1 MEFPHI
7 TSPLTLSAIK
17 GFLYQLHK
25 SKHVSFQSHR
35 SRTLGLLTHFIRAS
49 FFSTFISQNNAC
61 EVSWGPL
68 IRQWLQHD
76 PVLPAVAKQ
85 HPPPTSH
92 SVSLDNLGN
101 TSVSSLAQKKL
112 IHFSHSLPLSGGK
125 AQCTIFVNEREGGT
139 EAGWNTEGV
148 SLLMFSW
155 CMLELTVKK
164 RKQTMKACCKLQ
176 LWDWYQS
183 WRKDVSSIIA
193 DTVFHLGETL
203 KGH

>member
-1 MEFPHI
+1 M
-7 TSPLTLSAIK
+7 K
-17 GFLYQLHK
+17 GFLSQLNK
-25 SKHVSFQSHR
+25 SKNVSFQSYR
-35 SRTLGLLTHFIRAS
+35 SQTLGLLTHFTRAS
-49 FFSTFISQNNAC
+49 FFSPFISQNNAC

-68 IRQWLQHD
+68 IRQWLQRD

-101 TSVSSLAQKKL
+101 TAVSSLAQRKL
-112 IHFSHSLPLSGGK
+112 INFSHSLPLSGGK

-139 EAGWNTEGV
+139 VAGWNKEGV

-164 RKQTMKACCKLQ
+164 WSRQWKHAANCQ

-183 WRKDVSSIIA
+183 CRKDVSSIIA